1 MAAATTPADLTITP
15 RDLKL
20 DRTTSNARW
29 WHGGDPIA
37 TAYFNALS
45 AAFPQGETF
54 FIESV
59 RRYRDAVE
67 EPLRQQITAFVQQE
81 SMHTREHVVFNRLLK
96 GAGYDMTAMDA
107 ETRRRVDEAR
117 ARPPVVQLALTVALE
132 HFTAI
137 MAHSLLTEAQPL
149 PGAPDEVVR
158 LWQWHAIEEIE
169 HKAVAHDT
177 FVAAT
182 KHMSS
187 LRRWALRCQIMALVS
202 LQFWYSNFQRM
213 ADFFRQDGINTPGTW
228 WRVAKYLLVKPG
240 MMRRIFW
247 DYLRFYR
254 PGFHPW
260 HRDDRKLI
268 GRIERQLKLA
278 DAAVSQVAFIAT
290 IDVGLKENNQ

>member
-1 MAAATTPADLTITP
+1 MTTPADLTITP
-15 RDLKL
+15 RDLKV
-20 DRTTSNARW
+20 DRNTRNARW
-29 WHGGDPIA
+29 WHGGDPVA

-59 RRYRDAVE
+59 RRYRDSVH
-67 EPLRQQITAFVQQE
+67 EPLRQQIAAFVQQE
-81 SMHTREHVVFNRLLK
+81 ALHTREHVVFNKLLRT
-96 GAGYDMTAMDA
+96 AGYDLTAIDA
-107 ETRRRVDEAR
+107 EVRRRVDEAR
-117 ARPPVVQLALTVALE
+117 TRPHVVQLALTVALE

-137 MAHSLLTEAQPL
+137 MAHSLLTEREPL
-149 PGAPDEVVR
+149 PGASEEILR

-169 HKAVAHDT
+169 HKAVAYDT
-177 FVAAT
+177 YLAVT
-182 KHMSS
+182 QRMSG
-187 LRRWALRCQIMALVS
+187 LKRWALRCHVMGLVS

-213 ADFFRQDGINTPGTW
+213 ADFFRQDGINTPRTW

-247 DYLRFYR
+247 DYLRFFV

-268 GRIERQLKLA
+268 ATTERKLG
-278 DAAVSQVAFIAT
+278 SI
-290 IDVGLKENNQ
+290 NM

>member
-1 MAAATTPADLTITP
+1 MSVTTPADLTITP
-15 RDLKL
+15 RDLKV
-20 DRTTSNARW
+20 DRNTRNARW
-29 WHGGDPIA
+29 WHGGDPVA

-59 RRYRDAVE
+59 RRYRDSVH
-67 EPLRQQITAFVQQE
+67 EPLRQQIAAFVQQE
-81 SMHTREHVVFNRLLK
+81 AMHTREHVVFNKLLRI
-96 GAGYDMTAMDA
+96 AGYDLTAMDA

-117 ARPPVVQLALTVALE
+117 NRPHLVQLALTVALE

-137 MAHSLLTEAQPL
+137 MAHSLLTEREPL
-149 PGAPDEVVR
+149 PGAPEEVLR

-169 HKAVAHDT
+169 HKAVAYDT
-177 FVAAT
+177 YLAVT
-182 KHMSS
+182 QHMSG
-187 LRRWALRCQIMALVS
+187 LRRWALRCHVMALVS
-202 LQFWYSNFQRM
+202 VQFWYSNFQRM
-213 ADFFRQDGINTPGTW
+213 ADFFRQDGMNTPHTW

-247 DYLRFYR
+247 DYLRFFG

-268 GRIERQLKLA
+268 ARIETQLTLTPPP
-278 DAAVSQVAFIAT
+278 AAA
-290 IDVGLKENNQ
+290 

>member
-1 MAAATTPADLTITP
+1 MSVTTPADLTITP
-15 RDLKL
+15 RDLKV
-20 DRTTSNARW
+20 DRNTRNARW
-29 WHGGDPIA
+29 WHGGDPVA

-59 RRYRDAVE
+59 RRYRDSVH
-67 EPLRQQITAFVQQE
+67 EPLRQQIAAFVQQE
-81 SMHTREHVVFNRLLK
+81 AMHTREHVVFNKLLRT
-96 GAGYDMTAMDA
+96 AGYDLTAMDA

-117 ARPPVVQLALTVALE
+117 NRPHLVQLALTVALE

-137 MAHSLLTEAQPL
+137 MAHSLLTEREPL
-149 PGAPDEVVR
+149 PGAPEEVVR

-169 HKAVAHDT
+169 HKAVAYDT
-177 FVAAT
+177 YLAVT
-182 KHMSS
+182 QHMSG
-187 LRRWALRCQIMALVS
+187 LRRWALRCHVMALVS
-202 LQFWYSNFQRM
+202 VQFWYSNFQRM
-213 ADFFRQDGINTPGTW
+213 ADFFRQDGMNTPHTW

-247 DYLRFYR
+247 DYLRFFG

-268 GRIERQLKLA
+268 ARIETQLTLTPPP
-278 DAAVSQVAFIAT
+278 AAA
-290 IDVGLKENNQ
+290 

>member
-1 MAAATTPADLTITP
+1 MSAATPADLTITP
-15 RDLKL
+15 RDLKV
-20 DRTTSNARW
+20 DRNTRNARW
-29 WHGGDPIA
+29 WHGGDPVA

-59 RRYRDAVE
+59 RRYRDAVH
-67 EPLRQQITAFVQQE
+67 EPLREQIAAFVQQE
-81 SMHTREHVVFNRLLK
+81 SMHTREHVVFNKLLRT
-96 GAGYDMTAMDA
+96 AGYDTTAMDA

-137 MAHSLLTEAQPL
+137 MAHSLLTEREPL
-149 PGAPDEVVR
+149 PGASEDIVR

-169 HKAVAHDT
+169 HKAVAYDT
-177 FVAAT
+177 FVAVT
-182 KHMSS
+182 QHMRP
-187 LRRWALRCQIMALVS
+187 LRRWLLRCHVMGLVS
-202 LQFWYSNFQRM
+202 LQFWYSNFERM
-213 ADFFRQDGINTPGTW
+213 ADFFRQDGINTPRTW

-240 MMRRIFW
+240 MMRRIFR

-260 HRDDRKLI
+260 HRDDRPLI
-268 GRIERQLKLA
+268 AEVERKLA
-278 DAAVSQVAFIAT
+278 LRSA
-290 IDVGLKENNQ
+290 

>member
-1 MAAATTPADLTITP
+1 MSAVTTPADLTITP
-15 RDLKL
+15 RDLKV
-20 DRTTSNARW
+20 DRNTRNARW
-29 WHGGDPIA
+29 WHGGDPVA

-59 RRYRDAVE
+59 RRYRDQVD
-67 EPLRQQITAFVQQE
+67 EPLRGQIAAFVQQE
-81 SMHTREHVVFNRLLK
+81 AMHTREHVVFNKLLR
-96 GAGYDMTAMDA
+96 GAGYDLTAMDA

-117 ARPPVVQLALTVALE
+117 TRPPVVQLALTVALE

-137 MAHSLLTEAQPL
+137 MAHSLLTERQPL
-149 PGAPDEVVR
+149 PGAPDEILR

-169 HKAVAHDT
+169 HKAVAYDT
-177 FVAAT
+177 FLAVT
-182 KHMSS
+182 RHMSG
-187 LRRWALRCQIMALVS
+187 LRRWALRCHVMALVS

-213 ADFFRQDGINTPGTW
+213 ADFFRQDQMNTARTW

-247 DYLRFYR
+247 DYLRFFG

-268 GRIERQLKLA
+268 AAIERQLTLTPPP
-278 DAAVSQVAFIAT
+278 AAA
-290 IDVGLKENNQ
+290 

>member
-1 MAAATTPADLTITP
+1 MTAVTTPADLTITP
-15 RDLKL
+15 RDLKV
-20 DRTTSNARW
+20 DRSTRNARW

-59 RRYRDAVE
+59 RRYCDQVD
-67 EPLRQQITAFVQQE
+67 EPLREQIAAFVQQE
-81 SMHTREHVVFNRLLK
+81 AMHTREHVVFNKLLR
-96 GAGYDMTAMDA
+96 GAGYDLTAMDA

-117 ARPPVVQLALTVALE
+117 TRPHVVQLALTVALE

-137 MAHSLLTEAQPL
+137 MAHSLLTERQPL
-149 PGAPDEVVR
+149 PGAPEEIVR

-169 HKAVAHDT
+169 HKAVAYDT
-177 FVAAT
+177 FLAVT
-182 KHMSS
+182 RHMSG
-187 LRRWALRCQIMALVS
+187 LRRWALRCHIMALVS

-213 ADFFRQDGINTPGTW
+213 ADFFRQDGMNTPRTW
-228 WRVAKYLLVKPG
+228 LLVAKYLLVKPG

-247 DYLRFYR
+247 DYLRYYD

-260 HRDDRKLI
+260 HRDDRQLIAATERKLGKI
-268 GRIERQLKLA
+268 G
-278 DAAVSQVAFIAT
+278 
-290 IDVGLKENNQ
+290 

>member
-1 MAAATTPADLTITP
+1 MSVTTPADLTITP
-15 RDLKL
+15 RDLKV
-20 DRTTSNARW
+20 DRNTRNARW
-29 WHGGDPIA
+29 WHGGDPVA

-59 RRYRDAVE
+59 RRYRDSVH
-67 EPLRQQITAFVQQE
+67 EPLRQQIAAFVQQE
-81 SMHTREHVVFNRLLK
+81 AMHTREHVVFNKLLRI
-96 GAGYDMTAMDA
+96 AGYDLTAMDA

-117 ARPPVVQLALTVALE
+117 NRPHLVQLALTVALE

-137 MAHSLLTEAQPL
+137 MAHSLLTEREPL
-149 PGAPDEVVR
+149 PGAPEEVVR

-169 HKAVAHDT
+169 HKAVAYDT
-177 FVAAT
+177 YLAVT
-182 KHMSS
+182 QHMSG
-187 LRRWALRCQIMALVS
+187 LRRWALRCHVMALVS
-202 LQFWYSNFQRM
+202 VQFWYSNFQRM
-213 ADFFRQDGINTPGTW
+213 ADFFRQDGMNRPRTW

-247 DYLRFYR
+247 DYLRFFG

-268 GRIERQLKLA
+268 ARIETQLTLTPPP
-278 DAAVSQVAFIAT
+278 AAA
-290 IDVGLKENNQ
+290 

>member
-1 MAAATTPADLTITP
+1 MTAVTTPADLTITP
-15 RDLKL
+15 RDLRV
-20 DRTTSNARW
+20 DRNTRNARW

-59 RRYRDAVE
+59 RRYRDQVD
-67 EPLRQQITAFVQQE
+67 EPLREQIAAFVQQE
-81 SMHTREHVVFNRLLK
+81 AMHTREHVAFNKLMRT
-96 GAGYDMTAMDA
+96 AGYDITAMDA

-117 ARPPVVQLALTVALE
+117 TRPPVVQLALTVALE

-137 MAHSLLTEAQPL
+137 MAHSLLTEREPL
-149 PGAPDEVVR
+149 PGAPEEILR

-169 HKAVAHDT
+169 HKAVAYDT
-177 FVAAT
+177 FLAVTRHIPAW
-182 KHMSS
+182 
-187 LRRWALRCQIMALVS
+187 RRWALRCHVMALVS

-213 ADFFRQDGINTPGTW
+213 ADFFRQDGMNTPRTW

-240 MMRRIFW
+240 MFRRIFR
-247 DYLRFYR
+247 DYLRFYG

-260 HRDDRKLI
+260 HRDDRPLI
-268 GRIERQLKLA
+268 AAVERKLA
-278 DAAVSQVAFIAT
+278 
-290 IDVGLKENNQ
+290 LRN

>member
-1 MAAATTPADLTITP
+1 MTAATTPADLTITP
-15 RDLKL
+15 RDLKV
-20 DRTTSNARW
+20 DRNTRNARW

-59 RRYRDAVE
+59 RRYRDQVD
-67 EPLRQQITAFVQQE
+67 EPLREQIAAFVQQE
-81 SMHTREHVVFNRLLK
+81 AMHTREHVVFNKLLR
-96 GAGYDMTAMDA
+96 GAGYDLTAMDA

-117 ARPPVVQLALTVALE
+117 ARPHVVQLALTVALE

-137 MAHSLLTEAQPL
+137 MAHSLLTERQPL
-149 PGAPDEVVR
+149 PGAPEEIVR

-169 HKAVAHDT
+169 HKAVAYDT
-177 FVAAT
+177 FLAVT
-182 KHMSS
+182 RHMSG
-187 LRRWALRCQIMALVS
+187 LRRWVLRCHVMGLVS

-213 ADFFRQDGINTPGTW
+213 ADFFRQDRMNTPRTW
-228 WRVAKYLLVKPG
+228 LRVALYLLVKPG
-240 MMRRIFW
+240 MMRRIFR
-247 DYLRFYR
+247 DYLRFYS

-268 GRIERQLKLA
+268 AEIEKTLTLGPPP
-278 DAAVSQVAFIAT
+278 AAA
-290 IDVGLKENNQ
+290 

>member
-1 MAAATTPADLTITP
+1 MSVTTPADLTITP
-15 RDLKL
+15 RDLRV
-20 DRTTSNARW
+20 DRNTRNARW
-29 WHGGDPIA
+29 WHGGDPVA

-59 RRYRDAVE
+59 RRYRDSVQ
-67 EPLRQQITAFVQQE
+67 EPLREQIAAFVQQE
-81 SMHTREHVVFNRLLK
+81 SMHTREHVVFNKLLRT
-96 GAGYDMTAMDA
+96 AGYDTTAMDA

-137 MAHSLLTEAQPL
+137 MAHSLLTEREPL
-149 PGAPDEVVR
+149 PGASEEIVR

-169 HKAVAHDT
+169 HKAVAYDT
-177 FVAAT
+177 FLAVT
-182 KHMSS
+182 RHMTG
-187 LRRWALRCQIMALVS
+187 LRRWLLRCHVMALVS

-213 ADFFRQDGINTPGTW
+213 ADFFRQDGINTPRTW

-247 DYLRFYR
+247 DYLRFYG

-260 HRDDRKLI
+260 HRDDREL
-268 GRIERQLKLA
+268 
-278 DAAVSQVAFIAT
+278 IAT
-290 IDVGLKENNQ
+290 IERKLAISQ